1 MRSIRISFVALAAAL
16 AAAPAAA
23 QEEVVLLTAS
33 NGLPGDEFAFDLDLE
48 IEQIEAAL
56 RFEAALRDQLL
67 AKHVFAQ

>member
-48 IEQIEAAL
+48 GSTAVVGAHLGDGAVQY
-56 RFEAALRDQLL
+56 
-67 AKHVFAQ
+67 